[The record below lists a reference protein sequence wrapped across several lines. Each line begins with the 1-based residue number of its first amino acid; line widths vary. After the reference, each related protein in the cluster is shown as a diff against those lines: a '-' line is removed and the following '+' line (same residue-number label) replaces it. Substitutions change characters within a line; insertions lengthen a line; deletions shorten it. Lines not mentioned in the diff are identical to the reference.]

1 MKILIMLLVVLAQSA
16 SADWQDVKDA
26 DDKRQRIYESPYTH
40 DFQKEW
46 ADRDLEYEIDRY
58 KYDQREETIL
68 DPYKIRCSLCEDE
81 E

>member
-16 SADWQDVKDA
+16 SADWRDVKDA
-26 DDKRQRIYESPYTH
+26 DENRQRIEDSPYTH

-46 ADRDLEYEIDRY
+46 AERDLEYEIDRY
-58 KYDQREETIL
+58 QYEQKEDVIL
-68 DPYKIRCSLCEDE
+68 KPYELRCSLCETE